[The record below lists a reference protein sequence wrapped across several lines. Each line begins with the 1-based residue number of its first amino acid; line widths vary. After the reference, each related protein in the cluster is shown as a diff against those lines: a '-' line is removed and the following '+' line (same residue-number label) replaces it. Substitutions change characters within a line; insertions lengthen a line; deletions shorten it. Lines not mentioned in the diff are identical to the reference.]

1 METIAVYWEP
11 VIKTYGFMEQTG
23 LSLFRFSCPVDR
35 MTDWG
40 QRLREWATAGD
51 GFIMV
56 AGSGLDGQTLQF
68 NLLFE
73 QKGCDRF
80 RAVLEKWTE
89 EEPRMSLQVE
99 NPVEL
104 IYFHGPHYGD
114 RYGIASA
121 ALEALA
127 AQAVPVLAM
136 ACTGASVYLIMP
148 EGKARSA
155 RKALEQAFLTPETE
169 NPPLLK

>member
-11 VIKTYGFMEQTG
+11 VIKTYGFMEKTG

-35 MTDWG
+35 MVDWG
-40 QRLREWATAGD
+40 QCLLEWGTAGD
-51 GFIMV
+51 GFLMA
-56 AGSGLDGQTLQF
+56 AGSGLNGQTLQF

-73 QKGCDRF
+73 QKGVDRYG
-80 RAVLEKWTE
+80 AILEKWMT

-121 ALEALA
+121 ALKALA
-127 AQAVPVLAM
+127 VQAVPVLAM

-155 RKALEQAFLTPETE
+155 RKALGQAFLTPETG
-169 NPPLLK
+169 NQP